1 MFPGRGHPNGFFHPC
16 PKDISPSAYPDDFR
30 RDDEGMGWAPQDH
43 QEAANWDYRHGR
55 REEGFRDRWH
65 SPFSRDIEPYPADFY
80 GGDKGGCWAPQDHQ
94 QPASW
99 ENQPGRHEEG
109 FRGGWHSPFSR
120 DIEPYP
126 ADFYGGDKGGCW
138 APQDHQQPAR
148 WENQSG
154 RPEEGFRDGWHS
166 ATPSNQH
173 CLESISR
180 EEHGNSWDR
189 EQDFFPRKYRGRG
202 WKHHRGPFRGGY
214 RGEFAPRYHRF
225 QSYSSREKFKSS
237 RSSASL
243 GDSSLCSFSF
253 LQSSRKKSFSSKTE
267 KVKSAAPKKP
277 GKSKKDS
284 AAPVKEPKPPQV
296 QPEAS
301 QPATDP
307 SSQAGSALD
316 TEPPASPET
325 TEDLHPM
332 GTEGI
337 ELVQLEAADNPSQA
351 CCTLATDSGLADTPE
366 DLCLPEEEIKLVQL
380 EASHEAIDHPSQAG
394 SDLAAEP
401 PAPPE
406 TTEELHPIRTED
418 TELLQL
424 EDNLKA
430 PDLLSQAVSALAA
443 LPPLWSEIT
452 EELPP
457 VGKEEIELEQLA
469 AHQKDAGYPY
479 QACSALATP
488 AEYLRSAA
496 ILARKE
502 EIELS
507 YQQSSLAFAVV
518 ATTLL
523 HKEPSMEAA
532 MGSALRANLRQVGG
546 HCLQELERF
555 ISSYDSGSARS

>member
-16 PKDISPSAYPDDFR
+16 RKDISPSAYPDDFR

-43 QEAANWDYRHGR
+43 PEAANWDYRHGR

-80 GGDKGGCWAPQDHQ
+80 GGDKGGCWEPQDHQ
-94 QPASW
+94 QPARW

-126 ADFYGGDKGGCW
+126 ADFYGGDNGGCW

-154 RPEEGFRDGWHS
+154 IPEEGFRDGWHS

-214 RGEFAPRYHRF
+214 RGEFAPHYHRF

-253 LQSSRKKSFSSKTE
+253 RLSSRKKSVSSKTE
-267 KVKSAAPKKP
+267 KAKSAAPKKP

-337 ELVQLEAADNPSQA
+337 ELVQLEAADNHSQA
-351 CCTLATDSGLADTPE
+351 CCTLATDSVPADTPE

-394 SDLAAEP
+394 SDLPAEP

-430 PDLLSQAVSALAA
+430 PDLLNQAVSALAA
-443 LPPLWSEIT
+443 LPPIWSEIT

-457 VGKEEIELEQLA
+457 VG
-469 AHQKDAGYPY
+469 
-479 QACSALATP
+479 
-488 AEYLRSAA
+488 
-496 ILARKE
+496 KE

-532 MGSALRANLRQVGG
+532 MESALRANLRQVGG

>member
-1 MFPGRGHPNGFFHPC
+1 MFPGRGHPNDFFHSC
-16 PKDISPSAYPDDFR
+16 PQDISPSAYPADFL

-43 QEAANWDYRHGR
+43 QEAASWDYRHGR

-80 GGDKGGCWAPQDHQ
+80 GGDKGRCWAPQDHQ
-94 QPASW
+94 QPARW
-99 ENQPGRHEEG
+99 ENQPRRHEEG

-126 ADFYGGDKGGCW
+126 ADFYGGDSGGCW

-148 WENQSG
+148 WENQPG
-154 RPEEGFRDGWHS
+154 RHEDGFRDEWHS
-166 ATPSNQH
+166 AMPPNQH
-173 CLESISR
+173 CPESVLR

-189 EQDFFPRKYRGRG
+189 QQDFFPRKYRGRG

-214 RGEFAPRYHRF
+214 RGKFTPHYHCF

-237 RSSASL
+237 RSSASR
-243 GDSSLCSFSF
+243 S
-253 LQSSRKKSFSSKTE
+253 
-267 KVKSAAPKKP
+267 
-277 GKSKKDS
+277 
-284 AAPVKEPKPPQV
+284 
-296 QPEAS
+296 PERCLVIQLDAN
-301 QPATDP
+301 QTATDP

-325 TEDLHPM
+325 TEDLHPL

-337 ELVQLEAADNPSQA
+337 ELVQLGASLEAADNHSQA
-351 CCTLATDSGLADTPE
+351 CCILATDSVLADTPE

-380 EASHEAIDHPSQAG
+380 EASHEATDDPSQAG
-394 SDLAAEP
+394 SDLADEP
-401 PAPPE
+401 PASPE
-406 TTEELHPIRTED
+406 TTEEHHPIRTED
-418 TELLQL
+418 TEMLQL

-443 LPPLWSEIT
+443 LPPVSSEIT

-457 VGKEEIELEQLA
+457 VRKEEIELVNLLPSPCLKSTQEQLA
-469 AHQKDAGYPY
+469 AHQEDAGYPY
-479 QACSALATP
+479 QACSALATS
-488 AEYLRSAA
+488 AETMQYLRSAA

-518 ATTLL
+518 ATMLL

-546 HCLQELERF
+546 HCLRELERF
-555 ISSYDSGSARS
+555 ISSYDSGSTRS